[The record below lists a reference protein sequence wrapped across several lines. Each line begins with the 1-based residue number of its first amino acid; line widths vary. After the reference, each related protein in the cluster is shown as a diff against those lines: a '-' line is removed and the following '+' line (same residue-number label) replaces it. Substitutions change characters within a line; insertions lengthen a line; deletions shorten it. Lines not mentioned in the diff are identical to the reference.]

1 MKKKRAAIL
10 IMLMLIMTGTVLAAC
25 SDKEPA
31 EEPVVI
37 RAAEGETVVIESAP
51 GNEAYLEDGEY
62 DLDRLIDLDKQQLV
76 IKREELLDGFRSL
89 KEGKGSSFVPDEEY
103 ITLYESKE
111 D

>member
-1 MKKKRAAIL
+1 MPDASCMCCRGSEKKSRLSEKGWIH
-10 IMLMLIMTGTVLAAC
+10 
-25 SDKEPA
+25 